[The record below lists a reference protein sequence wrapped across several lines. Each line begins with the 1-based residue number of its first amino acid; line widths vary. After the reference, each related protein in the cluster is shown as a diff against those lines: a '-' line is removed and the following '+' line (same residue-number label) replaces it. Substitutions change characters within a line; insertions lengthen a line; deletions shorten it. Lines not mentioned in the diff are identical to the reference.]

1 MANKRISE
9 LASASALD
17 GTELVEV
24 VQGLVNKKTTAQDI
38 ADLAGASGG
47 TVTSFSA
54 GNLSPLFTTS
64 VANATTTP
72 ALSFAQVNQ
81 NANLVFAGPTNGAAA
96 APTFRSLVA
105 ADIPSLSYVSS
116 VSGTANRITS
126 SGGLTPVIDIA
137 ATYVGQTSITT
148 LGTITTGTWTGS
160 VIGSSYGGAGAVNGI
175 LKADGLGVVSAAVA
189 GTDYLTPSGSGAG
202 LSGVW
207 LLASGG
213 TLSGANTVTLTTTN
227 SLTLLSAALGT
238 SVTPSFLIR
247 NATAASAG
255 AQQYSPTRRIEG
267 QGWKTNATAASQSVW
282 FDETLVPVQGAAAPT
297 GTYQLRAAVN
307 GSTTTIQYNISTDGG
322 RFTFAANGLQILTS
336 GGGVGGLSFNGSAPT
351 GGVITMTPGSFAIS
365 TAATWNATGNG
376 IQMNVGSSVNATS
389 GTQNFVNFAG
399 SFVPTSGTA
408 AANFW
413 NFSDIVNQTGG
424 ANGQV
429 TGLNLAPVF
438 TACAA
443 FTAYNY
449 DPTTPANITGAHYGV
464 RIVPTTAYS
473 AFGLGTPTA
482 LVHIGA
488 VTTARASLCINPGAT
503 TTAPSAPVS
512 GDIWHEGTG
521 NRLMFRQGGT
531 STEIIATSA
540 VSSVSPTA
548 QNRTIT
554 VLLNNTTYYITAK
567 TTND

>member
-1 MANKRISE
+1 MANKKISE
-9 LASASALD
+9 LPDATIPLLGA
-17 GTELVEV
+17 ELVEI
-24 VQGLVNKKTTAQDI
+24 VQGGINKKCTTQDI
-38 ADLAGASGG
+38 GNLGGGGGGGG
-47 TVTSFSA
+47 TWGSIT
-54 GNLSPLFTTS
+54 GTLSDQLDLQ
-64 VANATTTP
+64 A
-72 ALSFAQVNQ
+72 ALDAK
-81 NANLVFAGPTNGAAA
+81 
-96 APTFRSLVA
+96 
-105 ADIPSLSYVSS
+105 VSS

-126 SGGLTPVIDIA
+126 TGGMTPVIDIA

-160 VIGSSYGGAGAVNGI
+160 VIGSSYGGAGTVNGI
-175 LKADGLGVVSAAVA
+175 LKANGSGVVSAAVA
-189 GTDYLTPSGSGAG
+189 GTDYLEPSGSGAA

-247 NATAASAG
+247 NTTAAAAG

-282 FDETLVPVQGAAAPT
+282 FDETVVTVQGTAAPT
-297 GTYQLRAAVN
+297 GVYQLRAAVN
-307 GSTTTIQYNISTDGG
+307 AVATTIQYNVNTDGG
-322 RFTFAANGLQILTS
+322 RFTFAANGLQILNS
-336 GGGVGGLSFNGSAPT
+336 GGGVGGMSFNGSAPT
-351 GGVITMTPGSFAIS
+351 SGQITITPGSFAIS
-365 TAATWNATGNG
+365 TASTWNAGGSG
-376 IQMNVGSSVNATS
+376 INLSVGVAVNATS

-408 AANFW
+408 VCNFW
-413 NFSDIVNQTGG
+413 NFSDVVNQTGG

-429 TGLNLAPVF
+429 RGLNLAPTF

-449 DPTTPANITGAHYGV
+449 DPTTPNNVSGAHYGV
-464 RIVPTTAYS
+464 RIVPTTVYS
-473 AFGLGTPTA
+473 SFGLGTPTA

-488 VTTARASLCINPGAT
+488 VTTARASLCLDPGAT
-503 TTAPSAPVS
+503 TTAPSSPVT

-521 NRLMFRQGGT
+521 NRLMFRKGGT
-531 STEIIATSA
+531 STEVIATSS
-540 VSSVSPTA
+540 VNSVSPTA
-548 QNRTIT
+548 PDRTIT
-554 VLLNNTTYYITAK
+554 VVLNNTTYYIHAK